1 MSFKQVEKWKCFW
14 PIEKSKLVIFRD
26 EKYHFFS
33 NADRIQL
40 SRGIVSLRL
49 LLKVETWKDKQS
61 RIDEF

>member
-1 MSFKQVEKWKCFW
+1 MSFQRVEKWKCYQ
-14 PIEKSKLVIFRD
+14 PIEKSKSVICRD